1 MNINDI
7 VEIFILSAVIFIP
20 FGMMLRRRL
29 PIWKRDFS
37 ARYLSPRYLTPITA
51 KHLKTSSTNTAENS
65 TSTSRLSSNGKTNTR
80 S

>member
-51 KHLKTSSTNTAENS
+51 KHLKTYSTNTAENS
-65 TSTSRLSSNGKTNTR
+65 TSTNRLSSNGKTNTR